1 MQPQREPEGGTL
13 RGAPVACEQ
22 TFPVARDLLIGFG
35 VGAFSGAFGVGG
47 GIILVPVLVL
57 LLHMQQKHAQATS
70 LVMVSLAATAGFV
83 TYAFAGFVAWIP
95 AAFILAGGLV
105 GSWLGS
111 SVVKRTSDYRLQ
123 IGFGLL
129 LVAVAIR
136 LLWPSAA
143 SDVTEV
149 AEISTLVA
157 LGYVVSGLAM
167 GLLSALFGIGG
178 GIILIPIVVTAFG
191 FSQQLAAGTSLA
203 VMAPIAIFGAWRQSK
218 AGATN
223 WPVGLRFGLASIPG
237 GVLGA
242 ALAVS
247 VSGSLVRSAFAVVL
261 LVVGIRMLRTA
272 WIARATEVQDQSG

>member
-1 MQPQREPEGGTL
+1 M
-13 RGAPVACEQ
+13 
-22 TFPVARDLLIGFG
+22 ARDLLIGFG

-57 LLHMQQKHAQATS
+57 LLHMQQKRAQATS
-70 LVMVSLAATAGFV
+70 LVMVSLAALAGFI

-129 LVAVAIR
+129 VVAVAIR
-136 LLWPSAA
+136 LLWPTGGAVA
-143 SDVTEV
+143 TEIP
-149 AEISTLVA
+149 EISALVSLA
-157 LGYVVSGLAM
+157 YVASGVAM

-178 GIILIPIVVTAFG
+178 GIILIPIVVTIFG

-203 VMAPIAIFGAWRQSK
+203 VMAPIAIFGAWRQS
-218 AGATN
+218 AGGATD

-242 ALAVS
+242 VVAVS
-247 VSGSLVRSAFAVVL
+247 VSGSLVRAAFSVVL
-261 LVVGIRMLRTA
+261 VVIGFRMLRTG
-272 WIARATEVQDQSG
+272 WIARTSARFDEE